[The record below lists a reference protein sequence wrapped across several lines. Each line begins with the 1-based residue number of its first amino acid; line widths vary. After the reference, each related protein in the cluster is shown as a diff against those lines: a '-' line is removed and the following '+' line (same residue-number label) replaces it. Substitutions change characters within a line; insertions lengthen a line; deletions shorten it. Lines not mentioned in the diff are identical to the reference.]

1 MSAYRSRNI
10 VRIALGI
17 ASLLALLAAAFLVP
31 PEARTGWPGW
41 AEIVLTV
48 ALTAFMVNFA
58 IPLPVGEGSLVHLA
72 GLTALLIYDPTWAI
86 AVVAL
91 GVLLGDSVRSLWPR
105 GPSYRD
111 VPWGERLGLL
121 GLDIAQHVFG
131 LLAALLGYLA
141 LGGRLPFGEFSAG
154 NSIGLLGYALGFFLG
169 FNALLYI
176 DIRLRRDTVTR
187 NIRLNRGGHL
197 ILELL
202 PVPFAVYGALLHST
216 LGFFLYTSLAG
227 LIAIITV
234 VFYSFGWARVNA
246 EKRLHELTRIN
257 KVSQAMRFSLDL
269 DSLLETIYLQVASL
283 LGVENFYIALQD
295 LETDTIYFPI
305 AIKEGEHTHWP
316 ARPFAQRLTDYV
328 IRTSAPLLVP
338 YDVPAT
344 IRRLGLEQGDNQP
357 VAWMG
362 VPLLSSERA
371 IGCLAVLSYT
381 PGGKIPIE
389 AATFLGT
396 VAAQAGVAIEN
407 AQMFGQTRRR
417 AAELSTLTE
426 ISTAMAASL
435 DPERVLKL
443 VCSSVIR
450 VFSAQKSAIFLLTE
464 DRQTL
469 VLARAKG
476 LTEAFLS
483 ASRTLTMDN
492 ANRVKAV
499 TSALPVVV
507 PDVQTA
513 RIPADIAELAQTE
526 GFGSYAELPLQAQG
540 EMIGLLAVY
549 FAGSHRFRGAEID
562 LLKTFA
568 AQAALAVAN
577 ARLYAR
583 TDQALARRVEQLQA
597 LEAISRELSST
608 LDSER
613 LFNVILDRAMEFTGA
628 AVSSLHLLDA
638 EKGVLEVVA
647 SRGYPPDFARFMA
660 VTNRSISARV
670 QQAGEARLVPD
681 VREDPDYADATHNT
695 LSQLSV
701 PIRSE
706 GRTLGVITLESPALA
721 AFSEDD
727 ARFISQLTAQA
738 AVAIDNARLYRQVQ
752 DRLREQSLLYD
763 SSAAI
768 TSSLDLSTTLH
779 TVAQKIAEAMGA
791 VACTISDLD
800 PASGLVVR
808 VAEFTNGA
816 TPPFV
821 AAPYLLANYPARRR
835 MLANREPFSVRLD
848 ASTAEPAEAE
858 LLRANGWQALLALP
872 LVAATHVLGFVEV
885 FADRPRDFT
894 DAEVRLARTLAGQ
907 AGVAIENARLFQRI
921 TEGRDRLAAVLNSTR
936 EGVLMIDSAGRIAL
950 ANPPVEE
957 MWGIKRIDLID
968 KPLGELLHDARLG
981 IADKLGFATQ
991 ELADLLHNLSAGRI
1005 VTTPKH
1011 TYQIAAPAPRFFE
1024 RSGTPVLDEHLRVI
1038 GLVIVLRDI
1047 TEEKELEQ
1055 MREELTSMIVHDLR
1069 SPMTA
1074 VVGGLKLIEDIAVP
1088 VDETG
1093 VVVRAVEVAIR
1104 SSKRLLTL
1112 VDTLLDISKMEA
1124 GQMRLDMKPQAFWSI
1139 AANVIAEFT
1148 PIAAQQEVTLVNDVL
1163 PDLPPL
1169 LVDQDKIERLLTNLI
1184 DNALKFTPS
1193 GGQVIVRARLPDESP
1208 SSAPRPGQSR
1218 RMALCGVLDTGPG
1231 IPDEY
1236 LERIFDR
1243 FVQVKGRK
1251 GRRRGTGLGLAFCK
1265 LAVEAHGGRIWV
1277 ENRPEGGSAF
1287 LFILPTAE

>member
-17 ASLLALLAAAFLVP
+17 ASLLALLAAAFLLP

-41 AEIVLTV
+41 AEIVLTL
-48 ALTAFMVNFA
+48 ALTIFMVNFA

-72 GLTALLIYDPTWAI
+72 GLTAVLIYDPTWAI

-91 GVLLGDSVRSLWPR
+91 GVLLGDTVRSLWPR

-121 GLDIAQHVFG
+121 GLDIAQQVFG

-141 LGGRLPFGEFSAG
+141 FGGRLPFSEFSAA
-154 NSIGLLGYALGFFLG
+154 NSIGLLGYVLGFFLG
-169 FNALLYI
+169 FNALLFI
-176 DIRLRRDTVTR
+176 DIRLRRDTLIR
-187 NIRLNRGGHL
+187 NIRLNRGGHV

-283 LGVENFYIALQD
+283 LGVQNFYIALHD

-305 AIKEGEHTHWP
+305 AIKEGERTHWP
-316 ARPFAQRLTDYV
+316 ARPFAKRLTDYV

-344 IRRLGLEQGDNQP
+344 IQRLGLEPGDNQP

-389 AATFLGT
+389 AATFLST

-435 DPERVLKL
+435 DPERVLEL

-499 TSALPVVV
+499 TTALPVVV
-507 PDVQTA
+507 PDVQTT

-628 AVSSLHLLDA
+628 AVSSLHLLNA
-638 EKGVLEVVA
+638 EKGVLAVVA

-660 VTNRSISARV
+660 VTNHSISARV

-768 TSSLDLSTTLH
+768 TSSLDLSITLH

-808 VAEFTNGA
+808 VAEFTTGA
-816 TPPFV
+816 TPPFM

-835 MLANREPFSVRLD
+835 MLANRESFSVRLD
-848 ASTAEPAEAE
+848 ASSAEPAEAE
-858 LLRANGWQALLALP
+858 LLRANGWQAMLALP
-872 LVAATHVLGFVEV
+872 LVAATHVLGLMEV
-885 FADRPRDFT
+885 FAD
-894 DAEVRLARTLAGQ
+894 
-907 AGVAIENARLFQRI
+907 
-921 TEGRDRLAAVLNSTR
+921 
-936 EGVLMIDSAGRIAL
+936 
-950 ANPPVEE
+950 
-957 MWGIKRIDLID
+957 
-968 KPLGELLHDARLG
+968 
-981 IADKLGFATQ
+981 
-991 ELADLLHNLSAGRI
+991 
-1005 VTTPKH
+1005 
-1011 TYQIAAPAPRFFE
+1011 
-1024 RSGTPVLDEHLRVI
+1024 
-1038 GLVIVLRDI
+1038 
-1047 TEEKELEQ
+1047 
-1055 MREELTSMIVHDLR
+1055 
-1069 SPMTA
+1069 
-1074 VVGGLKLIEDIAVP
+1074 
-1088 VDETG
+1088 
-1093 VVVRAVEVAIR
+1093 
-1104 SSKRLLTL
+1104 
-1112 VDTLLDISKMEA
+1112 
-1124 GQMRLDMKPQAFWSI
+1124 
-1139 AANVIAEFT
+1139 
-1148 PIAAQQEVTLVNDVL
+1148 
-1163 PDLPPL
+1163 
-1169 LVDQDKIERLLTNLI
+1169 
-1184 DNALKFTPS
+1184 
-1193 GGQVIVRARLPDESP
+1193 
-1208 SSAPRPGQSR
+1208 
-1218 RMALCGVLDTGPG
+1218 
-1231 IPDEY
+1231 
-1236 LERIFDR
+1236 
-1243 FVQVKGRK
+1243 
-1251 GRRRGTGLGLAFCK
+1251 
-1265 LAVEAHGGRIWV
+1265 
-1277 ENRPEGGSAF
+1277 
-1287 LFILPTAE
+1287 